1 MPTQTFFDLPA
12 PKQARIVEEAI
23 TEFSERSFEAAS
35 LSAIVRRL
43 GIAKGSIYQY
53 FRDKEELY
61 HWLMTEE
68 VPRRKADYSAEPPR
82 VSGKGFWERLE
93 WRIERGIGF
102 LVEHPRLAR
111 LTAAAADP
119 AAPAAIRGLYRAVCD
134 QGHEALREFL
144 RQGVAS
150 GALPRTTDLDLA
162 ATVVTSVT
170 GPGLTDVILRT
181 LDAEM
186 HEILSDDA
194 LRARIDTRMRRR
206 LARKSVAFLRN
217 GLGGQTTKETRR

>member
-12 PKQARIVEEAI
+12 PKRVRIVEEAI
-23 TEFSERSFEAAS
+23 TEFSEHSFKAAS

-61 HWLMTEE
+61 RWLITEE
-68 VPRRKADYSAEPPR
+68 VPRRKADYSAEPSA
-82 VSGKGFWERLE
+82 VAGKEFWKRLE

-134 QGHEALREFL
+134 QGHQALRDFL
-144 RQGVAS
+144 REGVSA
-150 GALPRTTDLDLA
+150 GELPRRTDLDLA
-162 ATVVTSVT
+162 ASVVTSVT

-181 LDAEM
+181 LQADM
-186 HEILSDDA
+186 HEILANDA

-206 LARKSVAFLRN
+206 LARQAVAFLRN
-217 GLGGQTTKETRR
+217 GLGGQKTKEARR